1 MNALRPAADDRT
13 QRKIAAALAQDVDTA
28 FEPFVRAYQDRL
40 FAYALN
46 LTANPA
52 LAEEVAQD
60 TFVAAYRALRK
71 YPPSRRR
78 SLALR
83 AWLYTIAL
91 NRVRNLARSPASKVV
106 SLDGRATPD
115 RQLAFQLVEPGTG
128 PAIQAEHHET
138 LGELRAA
145 LGRLDLRYRGAV
157 VLRHIEGR
165 EYAEISRVLGQPVG
179 TVKSNVH
186 RGLALLRADL
196 QRRGHAQRYSAL
208 G

>member
-1 MNALRPAADDRT
+1 MSADRRT
-13 QRKIAAALAQDVDTA
+13 EQEIGAALARDVDGA
-28 FEPFVRAYQDRL
+28 FERFAKTYQDRL
-40 FAYALN
+40 FAYVLN

-52 LAEEVAQD
+52 VAEDVAQE
-60 TFVAAYRALRK
+60 TFVNAYSALQK
-71 YPPSRRR
+71 YTPARRR
-78 SLALR
+78 ALALR

-91 NRVRNLARSPASKVV
+91 NRVRNLARSPAAKSI
-106 SLDGRATPD
+106 SLDGPAATD
-115 RQLAFQLVEPGTG
+115 RQLPLHLIDPRAG
-128 PAIQAEHHET
+128 PAIAVERHET

-145 LGRLDLRYRGAV
+145 LGRLELRYRGAV

-165 EYAEISRVLGQPVG
+165 EYAEIAAILGQPVG

-196 QRRGHAQRYSAL
+196 QRRGHAQRSSAL